1 MYGIAR
7 LLQTSRRAIPY
18 KNHGLRRASVR
29 LHCNDPAS
37 ADDIGQ
43 RYKAN
48 DCQHENGNNSD
59 GGF

>member
-29 LHCNDPAS
+29 LHCMIRRPPMT
-37 ADDIGQ
+37 
-43 RYKAN
+43 
-48 DCQHENGNNSD
+48 
-59 GGF
+59 